1 MSKKEKYSNAG
12 KGDKSRV
19 TDKKKYAENW
29 EKIFGKTKK
38 DKKMIDNIAIA
49 IYFNFIPIALMV
61 FGSWIFVEFVK
72 NEHERQRNEK

>member
-1 MSKKEKYSNAG
+1 MLRIG
-12 KGDKSRV
+12 KRFLAKLKR
-19 TDKKKYAENW
+19 
-29 EKIFGKTKK
+29 I
-38 DKKMIDNIAIA
+38 KKMIDNIAIA